1 MFILHFLNCF
11 FVAVSD
17 VSGVDFIV
25 GVGVDGGSLQEKV
38 SKEDE
43 GGCGIQQTHVD
54 AGGLGIGGKVL
65 AIQFRLLYCVKRA
78 PL

>member
-38 SKEDE
+38 SKEGE
-43 GGCGIQQTHVD
+43 GGCGIQQTQW
-54 AGGLGIGGKVL
+54 I
-65 AIQFRLLYCVKRA
+65 
-78 PL
+78 